1 MLSHD
6 IYTYT
11 TNKLNIPIRWCSIQ
25 FKPNVRIKRIEAV
38 NKQKGRLETKKVLL
52 GKNKLYKVPHKHH
65 LFSIPNNDPGKV
77 MKYKISYMLISSLN
91 DIPVTT
97 QVLIV

>member
-1 MLSHD
+1 M
-6 IYTYT
+6 
-11 TNKLNIPIRWCSIQ
+11 
-25 FKPNVRIKRIEAV
+25 
-38 NKQKGRLETKKVLL
+38 

-77 MKYKISYMLISSLN
+77 MKYKISYMLIGTLN
-91 DIPVTT
+91 DIPVTM